1 MPKPYSPQKFSEKQL
16 SVLVIEDQKEICL
29 LLRALFCSLGY
40 ICVPASDGLE
50 ALEKLTERE
59 FDLVLAD
66 ISHPGRDGTE
76 LIRIIRA
83 EFAGVDLVAIT
94 GNQRQ
99 YRYADIIRAG
109 ASDFITRPFS
119 FDELEAKFKRIVRER
134 CLLAEL
140 KAFSKSDGPTGQY
153 NRCDFDN
160 DLEGVPDEALRIALT

>member
-1 MPKPYSPQKFSEKQL
+1 MPKPYFPQRFPEKPL
-16 SVLVIEDQKEICL
+16 SVLVIVDQKEICL
-29 LLRALFCSLGY
+29 LLHLLFCNLGY
-40 ICVPASDGLE
+40 ICVPVSDGLE

-99 YRYADIIRAG
+99 YRYADVISAG
-109 ASDFITRPFS
+109 ASDLITKPFS
-119 FDELEAKFKRIVRER
+119 FDELDAKIKRIISAQVNSPHHGAR
-134 CLLAEL
+134 LPKFMGMMVA
-140 KAFSKSDGPTGQY
+140 
-153 NRCDFDN
+153 
-160 DLEGVPDEALRIALT
+160 